1 MKKINQKAQD
11 LEKFVQAI
19 LSEQI
24 KVGEVIRQ
32 NELCEILNTSLSP
45 LRELLVLLE
54 ELELVE
60 VKPRS
65 GFQVIYPGIDS
76 MGENMQFRVM
86 IEMHAIE
93 AFLEVV
99 SDEWIEEQISQHK
112 TMLHGLETAEDLTT
126 QNSIVLD
133 IDRSFH
139 RTIVDSLKNRA
150 ITKAHEYTQTKL
162 RIARQVHRRV
172 PPRKTNI
179 RAMEEHLVIL
189 DVMKSRDIV
198 AVRAALDAHFNMSI
212 RNTLVGY

>member
-139 RTIVDSLKNRA
+139 RTIVASALAAMDKFAGIPWMPLRKSSIGVLSPRHPFRTAYRDLNCCRSHRPRSVWDSSN
-150 ITKAHEYTQTKL
+150 
-162 RIARQVHRRV
+162 
-172 PPRKTNI
+172 
-179 RAMEEHLVIL
+179 
-189 DVMKSRDIV
+189 
-198 AVRAALDAHFNMSI
+198 
-212 RNTLVGY
+212 